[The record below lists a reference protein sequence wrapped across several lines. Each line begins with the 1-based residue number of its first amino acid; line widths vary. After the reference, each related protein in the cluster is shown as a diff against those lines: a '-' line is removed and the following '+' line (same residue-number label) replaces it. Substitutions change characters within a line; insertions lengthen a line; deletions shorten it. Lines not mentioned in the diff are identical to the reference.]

1 MKRLLQMAEL
11 QPRRV
16 ARDPSRF
23 SFENVFGTEIGADK
37 HLPQIVI
44 DPSVVVAKSEDLRC
58 KKS

>member
-16 ARDPSRF
+16 ARDPSQF
-23 SFENVFGTEIGADK
+23 SFENVFGIEIGADK

-44 DPSVVVAKSEDLRC
+44 DPSVVAKSEDLRC
-58 KKS
+58 KKF